1 MVVEARVESTITK
14 HAWNADRSLLAVV
27 PNSNVVNIYK
37 TPKTADGAWEK
48 VGELK
53 EHDALVTDVVWAP
66 TTNRIITTSQDRNAY
81 VWTLEGTEWKPM
93 LVILRIGAAATCASW
108 ASNEQKFAVGSGSKT
123 VPVCYYDGSDG
134 NNFWVSKMI
143 KHHTSTVVSVAW
155 HPTSP
160 IIGTAS
166 TDYKF
171 RLCSAYVKSI
181 DGKGVET
188 PFGANPKFGT
198 LLFEVESHGW
208 VTGVSFAPGG
218 GCVAFCSHDST
229 VSFVDVAA
237 AAGGAGDGAVST
249 LRLSEL
255 PLSQLLFLQDGSLI
269 GAGHAY
275 DPMMFVN
282 SGGKWAAA
290 GTIKGKAAAKE
301 EASGISATRK
311 MFQAQAATGQ
321 GDVQSAAAKLD
332 SMHQNLVCGLQ
343 QFGGS
348 FGGVAAE
355 FTSSSLDGKIVW
367 WTRDELTAAMKG
379 LKL

>member
-1 MVVEARVESTITK
+1 MEMSMDEFHDFVVDVGLETKAYRFETMTIQFTKANATNTAQVRAQRQESKRDAQSRGNDAPDWQKTGPGKVKGTSDGKEAK
-14 HAWNADRSLLAVV
+14 KDA
-27 PNSNVVNIYK
+27 
-37 TPKTADGAWEK
+37 
-48 VGELK
+48 ELVLY
-53 EHDALVTDVVWAP
+53 EFL
-66 TTNRIITTSQDRNAY
+66 N
-81 VWTLEGTEWKPM
+81 M
-93 LVILRIGAAATCASW
+93 LVRIA
-108 ASNEQKFAVGSGSKT
+108 
-123 VPVCYYDGSDG
+123 
-134 NNFWVSKMI
+134 FW
-143 KHHTSTVVSVAW
+143 
-155 HPTSP
+155 
-160 IIGTAS
+160 
-166 TDYKF
+166 
-171 RLCSAYVKSI
+171 R
-181 DGKGVET
+181 
-188 PFGANPKFGT
+188 ANPKFGT

-321 GDVQSAAAKLD
+321 GDVQSTAAKLD